1 MAPEAYER
9 DLRHRAQMFFGL
21 PGPLRCESFV
31 RKSGGGSVVGQS
43 EREEEFVFCMTKKFM
58 MWPRRR

>member
-9 DLRHRAQMFFGL
+9 DLRHRAQMFFSGC
-21 PGPLRCESFV
+21 PGPSVASHLF
-31 RKSGGGSVVGQS
+31 RKSGGSVVGQS